1 MRRDRTAIK
10 HDARMAGLRHG
21 GTSPILGQRRVE
33 GKAAMAERIL
43 VVNPNSTRS
52 CTDGIV
58 EALAG
63 FAAPGLPRLEV
74 TQLEGGPPAVI
85 TWRDWF
91 SVAEPL
97 CRLAEREPAAAYV
110 IACVSDPGVDA
121 VRTVTRAPVFGPL
134 RSAIAAALARA
145 DRFGIV
151 AVADP
156 SIQRQRRTLAAMG
169 VEARI
174 AGHIP
179 LNLPMETLTD
189 PTAPREALFRAARQM
204 VAQGAEAVILG
215 CAGMAG
221 HRAAVEAA
229 CGVPVIEPCQAAA
242 ALAIQAV
249 VAARPAMARAAE

>member
-1 MRRDRTAIK
+1 
-10 HDARMAGLRHG
+10 
-21 GTSPILGQRRVE
+21 
-33 GKAAMAERIL
+33 MAERIL

-52 CTDGIV
+52 CTDGIA

-63 FAAPGLPRLEV
+63 FAAPGLPRFEV
-74 TQLEGGPPAVI
+74 TQLDDGPPAVI
-85 TWRDWF
+85 TWCDWF

-97 CRLAEREPAAAYV
+97 CRLVERESAAAYV

-145 DRFGIV
+145 DRFGII
-151 AVADP
+151 AFAEP
-156 SIQRQRRTLAAMG
+156 SIQRQRRALAAMG
-169 VEARI
+169 VEGRV

-179 LNLPMETLTD
+179 MNLAMEVLTD
-189 PTAPREALFRAARQM
+189 PVAPRAALCDTARRL
-204 VAQGAEAVILG
+204 VAGGAEAVVLG

-242 ALAIQAV
+242 ALALQAV
-249 VAARPAMARAAE
+249 IAGRPALAAAAE

>member
-1 MRRDRTAIK
+1 
-10 HDARMAGLRHG
+10 
-21 GTSPILGQRRVE
+21 
-33 GKAAMAERIL
+33 MAERIL
-43 VVNPNSTRS
+43 VVNPNTTAS
-52 CTDGIV
+52 CTAGIAT
-58 EALAG
+58 ALAG
-63 FAAPGLPRLEV
+63 FAAPGLPRLDV
-74 TQLEGGPPAVI
+74 VQLAGGPPAVV

-97 CRLAEREPAAAYV
+97 CRLVEAEPAAAYV

-121 VRTVTRAPVFGPL
+121 VRTATRAPVFGVL

-145 DRFGIV
+145 DRFGII
-151 AVADP
+151 AFAQP
-156 SIQRQRRTLAAMG
+156 SIQRQRRALAAMG
-169 VEARI
+169 VESRL

-179 LNLPMETLTD
+179 LNLPMEVLTD
-189 PTAPREALFRAARQM
+189 PVAPREALVRAAQRI
-204 VAQGAEAVILG
+204 VADGAEAVILG

-249 VAARPAMARAAE
+249 VATRPALAAAAE